1 MNVFYMFMIYHD
13 KWYIMICQLT
23 YMFWVYSSFSSKVL
37 YHTNWNP
44 YHTDK
49 NGFITHGVYHI
60 GFSKTVKNR
69 VITQLKNIKMKI
81 IQKIK

>member
-1 MNVFYMFMIYHD
+1 MKPKELLKQNSLI
-13 KWYIMICQLT
+13 L
-23 YMFWVYSSFSSKVL
+23 SKVL